1 MLNTHK
7 NKIFVYL
14 NGFCKNKKFKIMYF
28 NNLLL
33 NFFLLLTNSFI
44 IHNYFGLLAK
54 LENLEND
61 CKLIKIT
68 LETLTIP
75 VTHHNDLYLYGSL
88 GILALLF
95 VFYVNNEFFLL
106 NQKMDFYQNDLLK
119 NLEDIISNEIS
130 PQQTEHLFGQLLN
143 ILLNQNS
150 IMRTLETISNKPFQV
165 DPTIIEYADVLTK
178 VCNQTF
184 L

>member
-1 MLNTHK
+1 
-7 NKIFVYL
+7 
-14 NGFCKNKKFKIMYF
+14 MYF

-33 NFFLLLTNSFI
+33 NFFLLLTNSFFI
-44 IHNYFGLLAK
+44 YNYFGLLAK
-54 LENLEND
+54 LESLENE
-61 CKLIKIT
+61 CRLIKSAIQT
-68 LETLTIP
+68 LIIP
-75 VTHHNDLYLYGSL
+75 GVHYNDSYFYGSL

-106 NQKMDFYQNDLLK
+106 NQKVDFYQSDLLK

-165 DPTIIEYADVLTK
+165 DPTVIEYADVLNQ
-178 VCNQTF
+178 VCNST
-184 L
+184 LL